1 MVWLFKAPVTPYRDP
16 MALARRFEISKSAVG
31 SHENTRKYSES
42 FNLFHSVEM
51 SRRAHGDS
59 AVAEQ
64 RPRRATPPP
73 PHPHPHPP
81 HPHPP
86 SPTPPPHHPTTP
98 HTPHTPT
105 PPTPLPPHPHPHTP
119 TPPPNPP
126 HPTPP
131 PTHTHANFFLNIH
144 LKIFLKKSTLL
155 TISRFWRYCGPSNYR
170 FNFVLYWCAPWV
182 FF

>member
-64 RPRRATPPP
+64 RPPPP
-73 PHPHPHPP
+73 P
-81 HPHPP
+81 
-86 SPTPPPHHPTTP
+86 PPPP
-98 HTPHTPT
+98 
-105 PPTPLPPHPHPHTP
+105 
-119 TPPPNPP
+119 PP

-131 PTHTHANFFLNIH
+131 PHPPPPHPTPPPPHPPTPTPPPPTTPTPPPPPPHPNPPNPTPPHTHTHANFFLNIH